1 MVWGPES
8 TAQMKVDALFQEVG
22 RKAVAQIWTRI
33 AWKKSRHFLGVRL
46 AVRMMSWI
54 SSSDTLSISI

>member
-1 MVWGPES
+1 MGPREHREF
-8 TAQMKVDALFQEVG
+8 DALFQEVG